1 MRRALSVLGLVIAAL
16 LTVVVLRASA
26 FAAAAQDAAA
36 SGNLVDGA
44 GRIVGAVRLQQIPN
58 GVATTVEVSRLPP
71 GGHAIGFHAVGR
83 CDGPDFTSAGGT
95 FSPTRYAPGRPAG
108 DLPDL
113 QADAAGR
120 ALYTFTSRT
129 VTLSPGPISLFDAD
143 GAALVIDA
151 GPGDGGGAGEA
162 RVACAVLAP
171 GAAPAVDAQ
180 ASAAAQAS
188 PGAVATS
195 AAAQP
200 DPGGQT
206 ITRRTW
212 LDHTPLACSV
222 VMLVVLV
229 DAAVVAGAIY
239 NLRRERRGAGPG
251 GLPPATP

>member
-1 MRRALSVLGLVIAAL
+1 MRRVLSVLAMVIAAL
-16 LTVVVLRASA
+16 LTAVVLLASA

-36 SGNLVDGA
+36 NGNLVDNT
-44 GRIVGAVRLQQIPN
+44 GRTIGTVQLQQIPN
-58 GVATTVEVSRLPP
+58 GVATTVEVTGLPP
-71 GGHAIGFHAVGR
+71 GSHAIHFHAVGR
-83 CDGPDFTSAGGT
+83 CDGADFTSAGGI
-95 FSPTRYAPGRPAG
+95 FNPTKYRQGRPAG

-113 QADAAGR
+113 QADAAGH

-151 GPGDGGGAGEA
+151 GPGDDGGDGEA
-162 RVACAVLAP
+162 RLACAVLAP
-171 GAAPAVDAQ
+171 GAAPAVGEQ
-180 ASAAAQAS
+180 ARAVAQAS
-188 PGAVATS
+188 PGAAGTS
-195 AAAQP
+195 TAAQP

-222 VMLVVLV
+222 VMLVLLV
-229 DAAVVAGAIY
+229 AAAVVTRAIY
-239 NLRRERRGAGPG
+239 NRRRERRGAEPG